1 MNTQDF
7 LTIVLSLGIMIV
19 VVSLSVAL
27 FSLTALLRSVN
38 NLLRGVEETT
48 REIINFKE
56 EIKLGALN
64 TISSLLG
71 ILIKKRR

>member
-1 MNTQDF
+1 MNSQDF
-7 LTIVLSLGIMIV
+7 LTIVLALGIMVV
-19 VVSLSVAL
+19 VVSLSLAL

-38 NLLRGVEETT
+38 SLLRGAEETT
-48 REIINFKE
+48 REIVNFKE